1 MKLGKAS
8 LKKQKEILDNV
19 SIFLNRGYSIY
30 ECFNLLKFRFNL
42 QSYIEEL
49 EEGNLL
55 SEILRKHNY
64 DRDILLVIEIAEK
77 SGNLK
82 LGVEKAHLIIKQK
95 IENKNQ
101 LLELIKY
108 PLLLAII
115 LVLAL
120 GFVSLFLIPQFQKI
134 YDSFGMEL
142 SLLIKVI
149 FISIR
154 MLPLLI
160 ILITIFVIMF
170 MIYLKSISYEKRIQ
184 ILIKNCYIKKYYL
197 KIYNQIFV
205 INILNLLMMGL
216 RIDEILV
223 ILKNQDYNR
232 LLKSESSRILCELS
246 EGKLLYETIQNE
258 FYNDELIL
266 IIKDGET
273 YSTLVHSLE
282 NYTIFIEKS
291 NQDQAKKL
299 IFLIQPIFYGVFGV
313 LIIILYTSIFV
324 PMFQMMETI

>member
-1 MKLGKAS
+1 MRLGKSS

-30 ECFNLLKFRFNL
+30 ECFNLLKFIFNL
-42 QSYIEEL
+42 ESYIEDL
-49 EEGNLL
+49 EEGCLL
-55 SEILRKHNY
+55 SEILSKNNY

-101 LLELIKY
+101 LLEIIKY
-108 PLLLAII
+108 PLLLAVI

-142 SLLIKVI
+142 SLGIKLI
-149 FISIR
+149 FTSIR
-154 MLPLLI
+154 LLPII
-160 ILITIFVIMF
+160 ILIAAILIICFTL
-170 MIYLKSISYEKRIQ
+170 YLKSITYEKRIQ
-184 ILIKNCYIKKYYL
+184 ILIKNKYIKKYYL

-205 INILNLLMMGL
+205 INIHNLLMMGL
-216 RIDEILV
+216 RIDEILI
-223 ILKNQDYNR
+223 ILKQQDYNK
-232 LLKSESSRILCELS
+232 LLKIESKRILNELS
-246 EGKLLYETIQNE
+246 EGKLLYETIQND
-258 FYNDELIL
+258 FYSDELIL

-282 NYTIFIEKS
+282 NYTIFIEKT

-299 IFLIQPIFYGVFGV
+299 IFLIQPIFYGIFGI

>member
-1 MKLGKAS
+1 MRLGKSS

-42 QSYIEEL
+42 ESYIEDL
-49 EEGNLL
+49 EEGCLL
-55 SEILRKHNY
+55 SEILSKNNY

-101 LLELIKY
+101 LLEIIKY
-108 PLLLAII
+108 PLLLAVI

-142 SLLIKVI
+142 SLGIKLI
-149 FISIR
+149 FTSIR
-154 MLPLLI
+154 LLPII
-160 ILITIFVIMF
+160 ILIAAILIICFTL
-170 MIYLKSISYEKRIQ
+170 YLKSITYEKRIQ
-184 ILIKNCYIKKYYL
+184 ILIKNKYIKKYYL

-205 INILNLLMMGL
+205 INIHNLLMMGL
-216 RIDEILV
+216 RIDEILI
-223 ILKNQDYNR
+223 ILKQQDYNK
-232 LLKSESSRILCELS
+232 LLKIESKRILNELS
-246 EGKLLYETIQNE
+246 EGKLLYETIQND
-258 FYNDELIL
+258 FYSDELIL

-282 NYTIFIEKS
+282 NYTIFIEKT

-299 IFLIQPIFYGVFGV
+299 IFLIQPIFYGIFGI